1 MRRITRNALRFL
13 HICHI
18 GRTDREACYRLSV
31 VVLFE
36 YGVVCVYGLHC
47 CGRPNKAVNVS
58 LGSTRVFIDL
68 F

>member
-1 MRRITRNALRFL
+1 MRRITKNVLGFI
-13 HICHI
+13 HICGI
-18 GRTDREACYRLSV
+18 GRTDREAWYRLSV

-36 YGVVCVYGLHC
+36 YGVACVYRLHC
-47 CGRPNKAVNVS
+47 CGRPDKAVNVS

>member
-1 MRRITRNALRFL
+1 MRRITKDVLRFL
-13 HICHI
+13 YICLI

-36 YGVVCVYGLHC
+36 YGVDCVYRLHC
-47 CGRPNKAVNVS
+47 CGRPDKAVNVS
-58 LGSTRVFIDL
+58 LGSTQVFIDL